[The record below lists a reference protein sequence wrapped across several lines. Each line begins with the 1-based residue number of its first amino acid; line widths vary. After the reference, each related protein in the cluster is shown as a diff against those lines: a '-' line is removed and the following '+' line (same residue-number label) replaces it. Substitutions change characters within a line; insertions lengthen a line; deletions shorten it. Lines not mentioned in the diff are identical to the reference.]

1 MTTLN
6 RLLIFLLIL
15 AFPCVV
21 YSRYYDSRIGKWVS
35 PDPILDEY
43 LPNVQD
49 RLDAKKAGKEFNP
62 AEVLKGHGGV
72 YNPVNLNLYH
82 YAGNNPV
89 RYVDPDGNALL
100 DTGIQ
105 LKKGDTVPVGWVF
118 RDNSLSTFN
127 DVLYKP
133 GPRWVMH
140 RNRHVLSAYNGQKII
155 DLADKWKSATSK
167 INSGDKTTSIT
178 LIASHTG
185 KRDDEGNQIYNLSV
199 KIQEGKISE
208 TTSLYFFTA
217 KDKLTSE
224 AIIKADVSSLMNNIS
239 GSARKPVEVKVEDK
253 R

>member
-1 MTTLN
+1 MTILN

-100 DTGIQ
+100 DTGIT

-118 RDNSLSTFN
+118 QSKSFGFDSIF
-127 DVLYKP
+127 YKP
-133 GPRWVMH
+133 GPRWVAQK
-140 RNRHVLSAYNGQKII
+140 NRSSLQINNGKSII
-155 DLADKWKSATSK
+155 ELADKWKSATSK

-178 LIASHTG
+178 IIASSTG
-185 KRDDEGNQIYNLSV
+185 KIDDEGNAIYNLSV
-199 KIQEGKISE
+199 TIQEGKKSE

>member
-62 AEVLKGHGGV
+62 EEVLKGHGGV

-82 YAGNNPV
+82 YAANNPV

-100 DTGIQ
+100 DTGIT
-105 LKKGDTVPVGWVF
+105 LKNGDTVPAGWVF
-118 RDNSLSTFN
+118 QSKSFGFDNI
-127 DVLYKP
+127 LYKP
-133 GPRWVMH
+133 GPQWVAR
-140 RNRHVLSAYNGQKII
+140 RNRTVLYVNGGNNLLK
-155 DLADKWKSATSK
+155 LADNWKTATAK

-178 LIASHTG
+178 IITSSTG
-185 KRDDEGNQIYNLSV
+185 KKDDEGNAIYNLSV
-199 KIQEGKISE
+199 KITINDSSE

-217 KDKLTSE
+217 KDKLNTE
-224 AIIKADVSSLMNNIS
+224 KIIKENVSRLMNNIS
-239 GSARKPVEVKVEDK
+239 GSNQKPVEVKVEDK